1 MTEQCKDVK
10 LGSILWNRKVVIGMN
25 IIVSI
30 NQHSLS
36 RALVKVPKPFKKGQ
50 GNWQIFHCPNGRDC
64 SEICRALGCE

>member
-1 MTEQCKDVK
+1 MQRCEARFYFVEQEGCDWDEHY
-10 LGSILWNRKVVIGMN
+10 GT
-25 IIVSI
+25 I

-50 GNWQIFHCPNGRDC
+50 GNWQIFQCPNGRDC